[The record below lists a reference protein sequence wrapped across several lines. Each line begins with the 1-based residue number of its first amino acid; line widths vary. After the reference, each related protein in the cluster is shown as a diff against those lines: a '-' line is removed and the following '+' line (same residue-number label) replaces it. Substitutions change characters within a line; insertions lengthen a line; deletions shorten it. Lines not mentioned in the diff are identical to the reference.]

1 MTDQNLKLWTEVVN
15 KLIKKKLTISTM
27 ESCTGGAIASIIT
40 DIPGASDILKE
51 AYVTYSNEAKIKLGV
66 KRSIIDKYSVYSAET
81 SVSMAEA
88 LKKKTDAK
96 ITVGITGM
104 LGRIDPANP
113 CDALN
118 SVWYSIC
125 FGEDEIFTQYVKVS
139 DFERYKQKE
148 ELLTYIGNSLNS
160 ILDLRKRG
168 TK

>member
-1 MTDQNLKLWTEVVN
+1 MT
-15 KLIKKKLTISTM
+15 
-27 ESCTGGAIASIIT
+27 
-40 DIPGASDILKE
+40 
-51 AYVTYSNEAKIKLGV
+51 
-66 KRSIIDKYSVYSAET
+66 
-81 SVSMAEA
+81 EA
-88 LKKKTDAK
+88 LKKKTNAQ

-139 DFERYKQKE
+139 DSERYKQKE
-148 ELLTYIGNSLNS
+148 ELLTYIGHSLNS
-160 ILDLRKRG
+160 ILDLRKRE